1 MFFKYDA
8 YSVDKGFGAGGKIFD
23 TAGSVVDH
31 GHNHG
36 IAFVQPAENVVGAF
50 CIRHNGSVF
59 VKWPPVIQKTD
70 FQHIHAGT
78 DQAFKNIDDI
88 AIAKLPV
95 IDKST
100 VAQCTVK

>member
-1 MFFKYDA
+1 ML
-8 YSVDKGFGAGGKIFD
+8 SLIHIC
-23 TAGSVVDH
+23 SVVDH

-50 CIRHNGSVF
+50 GIRHNGSVF

-70 FQHIHAGT
+70 FQYIHAGT

-88 AIAKLPV
+88 AIAKLLSLIHICCIPYE
-95 IDKST
+95 
-100 VAQCTVK
+100 